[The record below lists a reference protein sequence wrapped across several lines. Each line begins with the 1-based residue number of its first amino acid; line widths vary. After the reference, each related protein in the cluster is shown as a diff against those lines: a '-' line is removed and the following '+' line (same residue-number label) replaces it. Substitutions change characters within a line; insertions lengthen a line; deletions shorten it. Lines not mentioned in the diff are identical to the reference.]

1 MSMTAEKVQRGLDE
15 VEDQYGRPRSELE
28 GYAGVMAV
36 YLTAMTATV
45 WQLKRRRRLPKRFA
59 AGDLALVAVATHK
72 LSRTI
77 AKDSVTSP
85 VRAPFARFEGA
96 GSPGEVKEKVV
107 SKGPK
112 HAVGEL
118 LTCPF
123 CMDQWIASG
132 FVTGLAAAP
141 RVTRFAAS
149 IFAVRAVAD
158 LLQFG
163 YVAANRAAG

>member
-1 MSMTAEKVQRGLDE
+1 MTDT
-15 VEDQYGRPRSELE
+15 VERELEAVEEQYGRPLE
-28 GYAGVMAV
+28 VLGGYTGIMAV
-36 YLTAMTATV
+36 YLAAMSGVV
-45 WQLKRRRRLPKRFA
+45 WRLHSRRRLPKRFA

-77 AKDSVTSP
+77 SRDSVTSP
-85 VRAPFARFEGA
+85 ARAPFTHFEGA
-96 GSPGEVKEKVV
+96 SAPGEVKEKVV
-107 SKGPK
+107 ATGMQK
-112 HAVGEL
+112 AVGEL

-149 IFAVRAVAD
+149 VFAVRACAD

-163 YVAANRAAG
+163 YAAANRAAS